1 MTPTHSP
8 SDSPPAPE
16 VPEPTGTPASDSAN
30 SMQEFYQL
38 QRQLL
43 LLTIG
48 ASVIIFGCVWWV
60 YSLKIALNYLVGAGV
75 GLLYLRLL
83 AKDVERIGVQSGR
96 AGAKGLA
103 LFASLIIIASQWR
116 QLEILPVFLGFL
128 TYKAA
133 IIIYML
139 QSVLTPTEQT
149 RP

>member
-1 MTPTHSP
+1 VNLIHPP
-8 SDSPPAPE
+8 SDDLSISE
-16 VPEPTGTPASDSAN
+16 VPEKDGSQAPDSGN

-43 LLTIG
+43 VLTMG
-48 ASVIIFGCVWWV
+48 ATVIIFGCVWWV

-75 GLLYLRLL
+75 GLVYLRLL
-83 AKDVERIGVQSGR
+83 AKDVERIGSQSSR

-103 LFASLIIIASQWR
+103 LFAGLIIVASKWQ

-139 QSVLTPTEQT
+139 QSVFTPTT
-149 RP
+149 D